1 MGVSLWEALSAAGGS
16 LALAF
21 IVALVLGI
29 CATAV
34 LFFGSAVVVLERFAR
49 GARRGSSALL
59 MTLAFAALLGA
70 LGTDEES
77 VEALGIPWP
86 GTGRAWLAASASAF
100 VLLCLA
106 QVGTVLL
113 LRVVTPR
120 ALALASVIG
129 LGVGYAL
136 LVGGLDQLGY
146 ALAPAVVTALS
157 ALALRWRRRW
167 LGGQSAGF
175 DERLAT
181 TLAAVLALGVG
192 VPLALPSPDLRVGSA
207 GGSLLMGFVGLVVF
221 GLLPRAAAGFL
232 DARGSVEW
240 FIARRYLFAK
250 RRQTFISV
258 ITAICVGGVAAG
270 VWLIIT
276 VLSVMN
282 GFERVWREEII
293 GNRAHLTIHSMGPIE
308 DYRGLLDR
316 ITAVPDVLGASPYLD
331 AEGMVRGQGGS
342 IMGVRVRGID
352 PERVGTVTD
361 LRADLLPGSEHALEN
376 LAPRSERPPDE
387 APDGARAAGK
397 DGTSE
402 ASASPRSE
410 PQASGGRANARA
422 AGDDGASDAG
432 ASPGIIVGSQ
442 LAAAAG
448 VGVGDL
454 LVLISPF
461 GGPPTPLGPGPRLA
475 RFRVAGVFQSSFFQ
489 YDEVFTYVTLAAA
502 QDFRRSG
509 EVADGIEVR
518 TSDYYRS
525 QRVGAQIEEAI
536 GFPYFT
542 RDWKEFFP
550 SFFQA
555 LKTERVMMF
564 VLLTMIMVVAAFAI
578 VVTLIMMI
586 MEKSAD
592 IAILKAM
599 GATDATVERIFAI
612 EGTLIGLL
620 GTLLGVVAGIAVT
633 TQLGWVQ
640 EQIEGITGIDTLPAS
655 IYQFS
660 ALPWEIDVGQ
670 IAIVVAI
677 AMVLALGATLLPSRH
692 GARLDPAEALRYE

>member
-1 MGVSLWEALSAAGGS
+1 VPAGLWEALGTAGGS
-16 LALAF
+16 LALVF
-21 IVALVLGI
+21 IVTLVLVI
-29 CATAV
+29 AVMAV
-34 LFFGSAVVVLERFAR
+34 LFFGSAVVVLDHFAR
-49 GARRGSSALL
+49 GVRRLWMSPLV
-59 MTLAFAALLGA
+59 TLGFAALLGTLA
-70 LGTDEES
+70 IDEETIES
-77 VEALGIPWP
+77 LGIAWP
-86 GTGRAWLAASASAF
+86 GASAAWAGGAA
-100 VLLCLA
+100 VALALLVCFQLL
-106 QVGTVLL
+106 TWLL
-113 LRVVTPR
+113 LRFVPAR
-120 ALALASVIG
+120 ALALATVIG
-129 LGVGYAL
+129 IGAGYAL
-136 LVGGLDQLGY
+136 VVGGLDLANWARLPVLP
-146 ALAPAVVTALS
+146 ALLFFAFF
-157 ALALRWRRRW
+157 RWRRVRR
-167 LGGQSAGF
+167 GGARGGL
-175 DERLAT
+175 DERLAGA
-181 TLAAVLALGVG
+181 LAGVLLLGPALAFALAGPDPRVSGVG
-192 VPLALPSPDLRVGSA
+192 GTLLAWFFA
-207 GGSLLMGFVGLVVF
+207 LVVF
-221 GLLPRAAAGFL
+221 GLLPRATAGFL
-232 DARGSVEW
+232 DARGGVEW

-293 GNRAHLTIHSMGPIE
+293 GNRAHLTIHAMGPIE
-308 DYRGLLDR
+308 DYRSLLDKIR
-316 ITAVPDVLGASPYLD
+316 GVPEVVGASPYLD
-331 AEGMVRGQGGS
+331 AEGMVRGAGGS
-342 IMGVRVRGID
+342 ILAVRVRGID
-352 PERVGTVTD
+352 PARVGTVTD
-361 LRADLLPGSEHALEN
+361 LRSDLLPGSEHALEN
-376 LAPRSERPPDE
+376 LD
-387 APDGARAAGK
+387 ARAGENGAAIAG
-397 DGTSE
+397 
-402 ASASPRSE
+402 
-410 PQASGGRANARA
+410 
-422 AGDDGASDAG
+422 
-432 ASPGIIVGSQ
+432 IVIGSQ

-448 VGVGDL
+448 VGVGDT

-489 YDEVFTYVTLAAA
+489 YDEVFTFVSLAAA

-509 EVADGIEVR
+509 DVVDGIEVR
-518 TSDYYRS
+518 TTDYYRS
-525 QRVGAQIEEAI
+525 QRVAAAIEDAI

-599 GATDATVERIFAI
+599 GATDETVERIFAI

-633 TQLGWVQ
+633 TQLDWVQ
-640 EQIEGITGIDTLPAS
+640 EQIELVTGIDTLPAS

-660 ALPWEIDVGQ
+660 TLPWQIDVGQ